1 MRQWMRFAPYVAF
14 FLSGASSLIFQ
25 TIWTRHL
32 HHVFGATSVA
42 ISTVLTVFMAGLGL
56 GNWIA
61 GRYAN
66 RIKHPI
72 FAYAFAE
79 LGVAI
84 WSLLIPF
91 LVASDGWLATVNAT
105 LRQSFGSESGVF
117 MIARFLCVVPILIV
131 PTTLMG
137 ASTPLL
143 VRHFVGTSDDS
154 ATASSKVGTL
164 YALNTFGAALGPL
177 LSAFVL
183 MPTVGLMVTNVVACG
198 MNLSLALLIFAL
210 REPLIGSA
218 WGSGVPI
225 SVLPAPIEAGSTEQK
240 VPPFATGIIVSGALV
255 GIACLLGSITVQEE
269 GSSTAWALRGVGMVG
284 FLAVLYGMVRATA
297 GDASS
302 QPAPAKIA
310 SKAAPD
316 EKATDAADAAKA
328 DASEEH
334 EVAAHRAPG
343 EDREGDAKKGKKG
356 SKKKGVE
363 TTRSEATRTEA
374 TRAEAP
380 DTDEPAAEADVE
392 AEPWVPP
399 IARKV
404 AFYCFALS
412 GAAALCYEVVWSRA
426 LAMTIGSS
434 IYSFALIL
442 ETFLIGIAVGSA
454 AMSSL
459 LGRNSRPLLGVG
471 ITAGLLTL
479 LANVPWALEMQVGDR
494 QHHGALGTWVGV
506 SLLPIVILVATALY
520 ARRRA
525 AINDTLGGK
534 ADESTLPGLVMALVP
549 AVVALLNVTYFTT
562 GYLPKIVTSVVVVVS
577 IFLAVTL
584 ALRKSPVLLLA
595 VVQLFIGVAT
605 VVSYFWQDEIPYA
618 FAQLVV
624 SVGDLPDHVG
634 TVQFFMFLTAMLC
647 TLPATLGMGAMFPLT
662 IRVWTA
668 GGGAIAQDVA
678 VVYSGNTVGS
688 IVGSWLPGFVLMPLI
703 GMERTLHVGIVL
715 NMLLAL
721 AMLIAGAAEPEEV
734 PEGKRVLDQLGKQLT
749 AGKAGRTEAF
759 LDATRGE
766 RRPGELPM
774 WHAVTVYVLAPAIP
788 AMLALLWLGSSRP
801 DIRWNQT
808 QMTLGV
814 FRVSL
819 AEGMLD
825 PTSWGQPD
833 LVYYHDGLST
843 TVTVERWG
851 HHFALKNNGKV
862 DASNGDDM
870 PTQVTVA
877 AYPLLF
883 HQDGPTDLDVAII
896 GFGSG
901 VTVGSTLSFPVRTV
915 DVIELERAIPEA
927 ARFFQD
933 VNLLEYQLDEFPYV
947 QMDRLS
953 IINDDGRNYLAA
965 TDRQYDVII
974 SEPSNPW
981 ITGVSD
987 LFTIDHFRIAKR
999 RLRPG
1004 GIYCQWVQLYEMSP
1018 ENIKIIFRTFAQV
1031 YQHVVVLAADDH
1043 SSDTVVLG
1051 SDAPLP
1057 LDLERLRASWGLE
1070 VEGRM
1075 TVAAQLERADIHA
1088 PYDVF
1093 ARVLLATRDEVLTYS
1108 QIETRRRGTGSDAVW
1123 EPDWGSTNTGDC
1135 NESDCVRRPVEI
1147 NTDDN
1152 AIIEFAAP
1160 RDLIGFERYEG
1171 YLSTVYSHQWPFA
1184 RLGPQ
1189 LEGFGEGDDRAR
1201 NLAELAMSLVAHGR
1215 YDQAA
1220 EFIEQSQQAGRAR
1233 ETAVALEVLTHL
1245 LSSEREPPIR
1255 IEPPIPGPEL
1265 DRESARRLTNGFDRV
1280 RESVD
1285 QGNYGAALMA
1295 MEDIPSPLR
1304 LHSGPSMRFLY
1315 GFLLYK
1321 AAQGS
1326 PSQYRAAAETLEDL
1340 VRTEED
1346 YVTRHPEAYYFLSR
1360 SLDAEGEYD
1369 QALPYMR
1376 RYVEARLVSSRSDYA
1391 DAPEPPAS
1399 EAPTSNAEG
1408 ESDKDEHDPATRV
1421 ETPTPA
1427 PAAPE
1432 PPAPAPTPTP

>member
-56 GNWIA
+56 GNWLA
-61 GRYAN
+61 GRVAN
-66 RIKHPI
+66 RIRHPI

-79 LGVAI
+79 MAVAG
-84 WSLLIPF
+84 WSLAIPW
-91 LVASDGWLATVNAT
+91 LVASDGWLAAVNAT
-105 LRQSFGSESGVF
+105 LRQSFGADSGVF

-143 VRHFVGTSDDS
+143 VRHFVSTSDDP
-154 ATASSKVGTL
+154 ATASGKVGTL
-164 YALNTFGAALGPL
+164 YAVNTLGAATGPL

-183 MPTVGLMVTNVVACG
+183 MPTVGLAATNAVACG
-198 MNLSLALLIFAL
+198 MNLGLGLLILAL

-218 WGSGVPI
+218 WGSGEPI
-225 SVLPAPIEAGSTEQK
+225 SVWPAPEPLTEHAASRREASI
-240 VPPFATGIIVSGALV
+240 AIAIGAVV
-255 GIACLLGSITVQEE
+255 GIACLLGSITVENE
-269 GSSTAWALRGVGMVG
+269 TSIPAWLLRGAGLVG
-284 FLAVLYGMVRATA
+284 FAVVLYGMVWATDREGPDRAPSASGQNEAEPSSPTGVESA
-297 GDASS
+297 KPESVEAESSALEPHPDASS
-302 QPAPAKIA
+302 APATSVERSA
-310 SKAAPD
+310 SARRKRAR
-316 EKATDAADAAKA
+316 
-328 DASEEH
+328 ASPSNKPRGSSVPPEMTSS
-334 EVAAHRAPG
+334 VASL
-343 EDREGDAKKGKKG
+343 G
-356 SKKKGVE
+356 S
-363 TTRSEATRTEA
+363 
-374 TRAEAP
+374 
-380 DTDEPAAEADVE
+380 D
-392 AEPWVPP
+392 EPWVPP

-459 LGRNSRPLLGVG
+459 LGKHERPLLGIG
-471 ITAGLLTL
+471 ATAALLAL
-479 LANVPWALEMQVGDR
+479 LANVPWGVDIQRGSST
-494 QHHGALGTWVGV
+494 HHGSVLAWLAVSVVPLALIGAVG
-506 SLLPIVILVATALY
+506 AH

-525 AINDTLGGK
+525 RVNATLGAR
-534 ADESTLPGLVMALVP
+534 ADEATGPGVVMALVP
-549 AVVALLNVTYFTT
+549 AAVALLNVTYFSS

-577 IFLAVTL
+577 VFLAVTL
-584 ALRKSPVLLLA
+584 ALRRSPVLLLA
-595 VVQLFIGVAT
+595 VVQLFIGIAT
-605 VVSYFWQDEIPYA
+605 AVSYFWQDEIPYA

-624 SVGDLPDHVG
+624 SVGYLPDHVG
-634 TVQFFMFLTAMLC
+634 TVQFFMFLTSMLC

-662 IRVWTA
+662 VRVWTA
-668 GGGAIAQDVA
+668 GGSGIAEDVA

-688 IVGSWLPGFVLMPLI
+688 IIGSWLPGFVLMPLV
-703 GMERTLHVGIVL
+703 GMERTLHVGIAL
-715 NMLLAL
+715 NMVLAL
-721 AMLIAGAAEPEEV
+721 AMLIAGAAEPDNE
-734 PEGKRVLDQLGKQLT
+734 PPRGARASLGD
-749 AGKAGRTEAF
+749 G
-759 LDATRGE
+759 D
-766 RRPGELPM
+766 RRPGELPL

-788 AMLALLWLGSSRP
+788 AMLALLWLGSNRP
-801 DIRWNQT
+801 GIRWNQT

-819 AEGMLD
+819 ASGMLD
-825 PTSWGQPD
+825 PASWGQPD
-833 LVYYHDGLST
+833 LVYYRDGLST

-877 AYPLLF
+877 AYPLLM

-901 VTVGSTLSFPVRTV
+901 VTVGTALSFPVRSV
-915 DVIELERAIPEA
+915 DVIELERAIPDA
-927 ARFFQD
+927 SRFFQD
-933 VNLLEYQLDEFPYV
+933 VNLLDYRLDRFPFV
-947 QMDRLS
+947 QMDRLTVV
-953 IINDDGRNYLAA
+953 NDDGRNFLAS
-965 TDRQYDVII
+965 TDRSYDLII

-987 LFTIDHFRIAKR
+987 LFTLDHFRIAKR

-1018 ENIKIIFRTFAQV
+1018 ENIKIIFRTFAEV
-1031 YQHVVVLAADDH
+1031 YQHVVVFAADDH

-1057 LDLERLRASWGLE
+1057 LDLAR
-1070 VEGRM
+1070 
-1075 TVAAQLERADIHA
+1075 LERAWSLEVPGRMSVAEQLARANIRS
-1088 PYDVF
+1088 PFDVF
-1093 ARVLLATRDEVLTYS
+1093 ARVLLATRDEVMTYA
-1108 QIETRRRGTGSDAVW
+1108 QVEERRRGDTW
-1123 EPDWGSTNTGDC
+1123 ETHWGSTNVGRCELPDC
-1135 NESDCVRRPVEI
+1135 RRRPVAI

-1171 YLSTVYSHQWPFA
+1171 YLSTIYSHQWPFA
-1184 RLGPQ
+1184 RLAPQ
-1189 LEGFGEGDDRAR
+1189 LVNFGQGDARAR
-1201 NLAELAMSLVAHGR
+1201 NLAELAISLVAHGR

-1220 EFIEQSQQAGRAR
+1220 EFIELSQRAGRAR

-1245 LSSEREPPIR
+1245 VSSEREPPLR
-1255 IEPPIPGPEL
+1255 IEPPVPGSEL
-1265 DRESARRLTNGFDRV
+1265 DRTSARRLVDGFDRV
-1280 RESVD
+1280 RAAVD
-1285 QGNYGAALMA
+1285 RGEYGAALAA

-1304 LHSGPSMRFLY
+1304 LHSGPSMRLLY

-1326 PSQYRAAAETLEDL
+1326 LSQYRAAAETLEEL
-1340 VRTEED
+1340 VQTEHD
-1346 YVTRHPEAYYFLSR
+1346 YVARHPEAYYFLSR
-1360 SLDAEGEYD
+1360 ALDARGEYA
-1369 QALPYMR
+1369 QALPHMR
-1376 RYVEARLVSSRSDYA
+1376 RYVEARLVGA
-1391 DAPEPPAS
+1391 DIGASEVPEPPS
-1399 EAPTSNAEG
+1399 TEAPTSNAAG
-1408 ESDKDEHDPATRV
+1408 ESDKREHV
-1421 ETPTPA
+1421 A
-1427 PAAPE
+1427 PRP
-1432 PPAPAPTPTP
+1432 

>member
-1 MRQWMRFAPYVAF
+1 MRYAPYVAF

-42 ISTVLTVFMAGLGL
+42 ISTVLTVFMAGLGI

-66 RIKHPI
+66 RIKDPI
-72 FAYAFAE
+72 FAYAIAE

-105 LRQSFGSESGVF
+105 LRQSFGGDSGVF

-143 VRHFVGTSDDS
+143 VRHFVSTSDDP

-164 YALNTFGAALGPL
+164 YALNTFGAATGPL

-198 MNLSLALLIFAL
+198 MNLGLALVIFAL

-225 SVLPAPIEAGSTEQK
+225 SVMPGPATAEDRARAIPASTN
-240 VPPFATGIIVSGALV
+240 AIILVGALL

-269 GSSTAWALRGVGMVG
+269 GSTIAWALRGVGIAG
-284 FLAVLYGMVRATA
+284 FLAVLYGMVRATTRDLPVA
-297 GDASS
+297 APAVTRKPDSANADADKTDDEAEAPAPDASG
-302 QPAPAKIA
+302 PKV
-310 SKAAPD
+310 
-316 EKATDAADAAKA
+316 
-328 DASEEH
+328 EH
-334 EVAAHRAPG
+334 EISSDTPFAVDVG
-343 EDREGDAKKGKKG
+343 SKKAKKGKRGKLVDAP
-356 SKKKGVE
+356 SD
-363 TTRSEATRTEA
+363 S
-374 TRAEAP
+374 AEPSTDDDVAP
-380 DTDEPAAEADVE
+380 ER
-392 AEPWVPP
+392 EPWVPP

-459 LGRNSRPLLGVG
+459 LGKNSRPLLGVG
-471 ITAGLLTL
+471 LTASLLTL
-479 LANVPWALEMQVGDR
+479 LGNIPWAVDMQIGERLHQGSV
-494 QHHGALGTWVGV
+494 ATWLGV
-506 SLLPIVILVATALY
+506 SLLPIVLLVAVAAY
-520 ARRRA
+520 SRRRA
-525 AINDTLGGK
+525 AINTSLGGN
-534 ADESTLPGLVMALVP
+534 ADESTAPGLVMALVP
-549 AVVALLNVTYFTT
+549 AVVALLNVTYFST
-562 GYLPKIVTSVVVVVS
+562 GYLPKIVTSVVVVVA

-605 VVSYFWQDEIPYA
+605 VVSYYWQDEIPYA

-624 SVGDLPDHVG
+624 SVGELPQHVG

-647 TLPATLGMGAMFPLT
+647 TLPATLGMGAMYPLT
-662 IRVWTA
+662 LRVWTT

-721 AMLIAGAAEPEEV
+721 AMLIAGAAEPEDTSA
-734 PEGKRVLDQLGKQLT
+734 PAA
-749 AGKAGRTEAF
+749 AGTE
-759 LDATRGE
+759 RGE
-766 RRPGELPM
+766 RKPGELPM

-901 VTVGSTLSFPVRTV
+901 VTVGSTLSFPVRSI

-933 VNLLEYQLDEFPYV
+933 VNLLDYQLDAFPYV
-947 QMDRLS
+947 QMDRLT
-953 IINDDGRNYLAA
+953 IFNDDGRNYLAA

-1018 ENIKIIFRTFAQV
+1018 ENIKVIFRTFAEV
-1031 YQHVVVLAADDH
+1031 YQHVIVLAADDH

-1057 LDLERLRASWGLE
+1057 LDLERLRRSWGLE
-1070 VEGRM
+1070 VEGRI

-1093 ARVLLATRDEVLTYS
+1093 ARVLLATRDEVMTYAH
-1108 QIETRRRGTGSDAVW
+1108 IEERRRGTGPDAVW
-1123 EPDWGSTNTGDC
+1123 ETDWGSTNVGECNAEDC
-1135 NESDCVRRPVEI
+1135 IRREVEI

-1171 YLSTVYSHQWPFA
+1171 YLSTIYSHQWPFA

-1189 LEGFGEGDDRAR
+1189 LEGFGEGDERAR

-1245 LSSEREPPIR
+1245 LSSEREPPVR

-1265 DRESARRLTNGFDRV
+1265 DRESARRLVDGFDRV
-1280 RESVD
+1280 RDSVD

-1346 YVTRHPEAYYFLSR
+1346 YVTRHPEAFYFLSR

-1369 QALPYMR
+1369 QALPFMR

-1391 DAPEPPAS
+1391 EAPEPPAS
-1399 EAPTSNAEG
+1399 EAPTTDAAG
-1408 ESDKDEHDPATRV
+1408 EADKDEHDPASRAAEAIPPGTTSPA
-1421 ETPTPA
+1421 TPT
-1427 PAAPE
+1427 
-1432 PPAPAPTPTP
+1432 APTP

>member
-1 MRQWMRFAPYVAF
+1 MRFAPYVAF

-42 ISTVLTVFMAGLGL
+42 ISTVLTVFMAGLGI

-91 LVASDGWLATVNAT
+91 LVASDGWLATVNAA
-105 LRQSFGSESGVF
+105 LRQSFGGDSGVF

-143 VRHFVGTSDDS
+143 VRHFVSSSDDP

-164 YALNTFGAALGPL
+164 YAVNTFGAATGPL

-183 MPTVGLMVTNVVACG
+183 MPTVGLMVTNVVACA
-198 MNLSLALLIFAL
+198 MNLSLALVIFAL

-225 SVLPAPIEAGSTEQK
+225 SVMPAPQTADDRARAIPA
-240 VPPFATGIIVSGALV
+240 ATNAIIVVGALV

-269 GSSTAWALRGVGMVG
+269 GSSFAWTLRGVGMLG
-284 FLAVLYGMVRATA
+284 FVAVLYGMVRATTQSAAAALPSAAIDAKAEKSAEQTDTAKDHELDA
-297 GDASS
+297 GT
-302 QPAPAKIA
+302 P
-310 SKAAPD
+310 KA
-316 EKATDAADAAKA
+316 EHEIGTDAAPFSDPP
-328 DASEEH
+328 S
-334 EVAAHRAPG
+334 
-343 EDREGDAKKGKKG
+343 KKGKKKDKRG
-356 SKKKGVE
+356 KS
-363 TTRSEATRTEA
+363 A
-374 TRAEAP
+374 
-380 DTDEPAAEADVE
+380 DAAETDTSSDDPSDDGLAAE
-392 AEPWVPP
+392 REPWVPP

-459 LGRNSRPLLGVG
+459 LGKNSRPLLGVG
-471 ITAGLLTL
+471 LTAGLLTL
-479 LANVPWALEMQVGDR
+479 LGNIPWAVDMQIGTR
-494 QHHGALGTWVGV
+494 QHHGSITTWIGV
-506 SLLPIVILVATALY
+506 SLLPMVLLVATALY
-520 ARRRA
+520 SRRRA
-525 AINDTLGGK
+525 AINETLGGR

-549 AVVALLNVTYFTT
+549 AVVALLNVTYFST
-562 GYLPKIVTSVVVVVS
+562 GYLPKIVTSVVVVIS
-577 IFLAVTL
+577 IFLGVTL
-584 ALRKSPVLLLA
+584 ALRRSPVLLLA

-605 VVSYFWQDEIPYA
+605 VVSYYWQDEIPYA

-624 SVGDLPDHVG
+624 SLGGDLPDHVG

-647 TLPATLGMGAMFPLT
+647 TLPATLGMGAMYPLT
-662 IRVWTA
+662 LRVWTT

-734 PEGKRVLDQLGKQLT
+734 PAGERVLDQLGKQ
-749 AGKAGRTEAF
+749 AGAGRAERTQTF
-759 LDATRGE
+759 LDAARSQRGE
-766 RRPGELPM
+766 RRGELPM
-774 WHAVTVYVLAPAIP
+774 WHAVTVYILAPAIP

-877 AYPLLF
+877 AYPLLM

-901 VTVGSTLSFPVRTV
+901 VTVGSTLSFPVRSV

-933 VNLLEYQLDEFPYV
+933 VNLLDYELERFPYV
-947 QMDRLS
+947 QMDRLQ

-1018 ENIKIIFRTFAQV
+1018 ENIKIIFRTFAEV
-1031 YQHVVVLAADDH
+1031 YQHVIVFAADDH

-1057 LDLERLRASWGLE
+1057 LDLERLRRSWGLE

-1093 ARVLLATRDEVLTYS
+1093 ARVLLATRDEVITYA
-1108 QIETRRRGTGSDAVW
+1108 QIEDRRRGTGSDAVW
-1123 EPDWGSTNTGDC
+1123 EPDWGSTNTGACNPDDC
-1135 NESDCVRRPVEI
+1135 IRREVPI

-1171 YLSTVYSHQWPFA
+1171 YLSTIYSHQWPFA

-1189 LEGFGEGDDRAR
+1189 LEGFGEGDVRAR

-1245 LSSEREPPIR
+1245 LSSEREPPVR

-1265 DRESARRLTNGFDRV
+1265 DRESARRLVDGFDRV
-1280 RESVD
+1280 RDSVD

-1321 AAQGS
+1321 AASGS

-1346 YVTRHPEAYYFLSR
+1346 YVLRHPEAFYFLSR

-1369 QALPYMR
+1369 QALPFMR

-1399 EAPTSNAEG
+1399 EAPTSDAAG
-1408 ESDKDEHDPATRV
+1408 EADKIEHDPLSRSADP
-1421 ETPTPA
+1421 TPTPA
-1427 PAAPE
+1427 P
-1432 PPAPAPTPTP
+1432 PTE

>member
-1 MRQWMRFAPYVAF
+1 MRFAPYVAF

-79 LGVAI
+79 LGVAV

-183 MPTVGLMVTNVVACG
+183 MPAVGLMATNVVACA
-198 MNLSLALLIFAL
+198 MNLSLALVIFAL

-218 WGSGVPI
+218 WGSGVAI
-225 SVLPAPIEAGSTEQK
+225 SVLPGPADARARQSEAPPYSTS
-240 VPPFATGIIVSGALV
+240 VIVLGALV

-269 GSSTAWALRGVGMVG
+269 GSSFAWTLRSVGIVG
-284 FLAVLYGMVRATA
+284 FLVVLYGMVRATA
-297 GDASS
+297 TDASS
-302 QPAPAKIA
+302 ARTP
-310 SKAAPD
+310 AAPSSRAG
-316 EKATDAADAAKA
+316 ENGVHEPAMPIEEREAT
-328 DASEEH
+328 
-334 EVAAHRAPG
+334 
-343 EDREGDAKKGKKG
+343 EGKKPKKGRRAKSAAEEAPEAG
-356 SKKKGVE
+356 TVE
-363 TTRSEATRTEA
+363 PSAPEAAAE
-374 TRAEAP
+374 RAEQ
-380 DTDEPAAEADVE
+380 
-392 AEPWVPP
+392 EPWVPP

-471 ITAGLLTL
+471 ATAALLTL
-479 LANVPWALEMQVGDR
+479 LANVPWALEMQIGNR
-494 QHHGALGTWVGV
+494 QHHGALLTWVGV
-506 SLLPIVILVATALY
+506 SLLPLVVLAGAGLY

-525 AINDTLGGK
+525 AINETLEGR
-534 ADESTLPGLVMALVP
+534 ADESTGPGLLMALVP
-549 AVVALLNVTYFTT
+549 AVVGLLNVTYFTT

-624 SVGDLPDHVG
+624 SVGDLPQHVG

-721 AMLIAGAAEPEEV
+721 AMLIAGAAEPEE
-734 PEGKRVLDQLGKQLT
+734 PS
-749 AGKAGRTEAF
+749 AGEARTQ
-759 LDATRGE
+759 RGE
-766 RRPGELPM
+766 RRGELPM

-901 VTVGSTLSFPVRTV
+901 VTVGSTLSFPVRSI

-933 VNLLEYQLDEFPYV
+933 VNLLEYQLDAFPYV
-947 QMDRLS
+947 RMDRLS

-1018 ENIKIIFRTFAQV
+1018 ENIKVIFRTFAQV

-1088 PYDVF
+1088 PFDVF

-1108 QIETRRRGTGSDAVW
+1108 QIETRRRGTGAEAVW
-1123 EPDWGSTNTGDC
+1123 EPNWGSTNTGDC
-1135 NESDCVRRPVEI
+1135 DAADCVRRPVEI

-1171 YLSTVYSHQWPFA
+1171 YLSTIYSHQWPFA
-1184 RLGPQ
+1184 RLGGQ
-1189 LEGFGEGDDRAR
+1189 LEGFGEGDERAR

-1245 LSSEREPPIR
+1245 LSSEREPPVR
-1255 IEPPIPGPEL
+1255 VEPPIPGPEL

-1280 RESVD
+1280 RASVD

-1321 AAQGS
+1321 AGQGS

-1340 VRTEED
+1340 VRTEEE
-1346 YVTRHPEAYYFLSR
+1346 YVTRHPEAFYFLSR

-1376 RYVEARLVSSRSDYA
+1376 RYVESRLVSARSDYA

-1408 ESDKDEHDPATRV
+1408 EAGKSEHDPITRV
-1421 ETPTPA
+1421 EPSPR
-1427 PAAPE
+1427 
-1432 PPAPAPTPTP
+1432 APAPQAPAPQAPAPQAPAPP

>member
-1 MRQWMRFAPYVAF
+1 
-14 FLSGASSLIFQ
+14 
-25 TIWTRHL
+25 
-32 HHVFGATSVA
+32 
-42 ISTVLTVFMAGLGL
+42 
-56 GNWIA
+56 
-61 GRYAN
+61 
-66 RIKHPI
+66 
-72 FAYAFAE
+72 
-79 LGVAI
+79 
-84 WSLLIPF
+84 
-91 LVASDGWLATVNAT
+91 
-105 LRQSFGSESGVF
+105 
-117 MIARFLCVVPILIV
+117 
-131 PTTLMG
+131 
-137 ASTPLL
+137 
-143 VRHFVGTSDDS
+143 
-154 ATASSKVGTL
+154 
-164 YALNTFGAALGPL
+164 
-177 LSAFVL
+177 
-183 MPTVGLMVTNVVACG
+183 
-198 MNLSLALLIFAL
+198 
-210 REPLIGSA
+210 
-218 WGSGVPI
+218 
-225 SVLPAPIEAGSTEQK
+225 
-240 VPPFATGIIVSGALV
+240 
-255 GIACLLGSITVQEE
+255 
-269 GSSTAWALRGVGMVG
+269 
-284 FLAVLYGMVRATA
+284 
-297 GDASS
+297 
-302 QPAPAKIA
+302 
-310 SKAAPD
+310 
-316 EKATDAADAAKA
+316 
-328 DASEEH
+328 
-334 EVAAHRAPG
+334 
-343 EDREGDAKKGKKG
+343 
-356 SKKKGVE
+356 
-363 TTRSEATRTEA
+363 
-374 TRAEAP
+374 
-380 DTDEPAAEADVE
+380 
-392 AEPWVPP
+392 
-399 IARKV
+399 
-404 AFYCFALS
+404 
-412 GAAALCYEVVWSRA
+412 
-426 LAMTIGSS
+426 
-434 IYSFALIL
+434 
-442 ETFLIGIAVGSA
+442 
-454 AMSSL
+454 
-459 LGRNSRPLLGVG
+459 
-471 ITAGLLTL
+471 
-479 LANVPWALEMQVGDR
+479 
-494 QHHGALGTWVGV
+494 
-506 SLLPIVILVATALY
+506 
-520 ARRRA
+520 
-525 AINDTLGGK
+525 
-534 ADESTLPGLVMALVP
+534 
-549 AVVALLNVTYFTT
+549 
-562 GYLPKIVTSVVVVVS
+562 
-577 IFLAVTL
+577 
-584 ALRKSPVLLLA
+584 
-595 VVQLFIGVAT
+595 
-605 VVSYFWQDEIPYA
+605 
-618 FAQLVV
+618 
-624 SVGDLPDHVG
+624 
-634 TVQFFMFLTAMLC
+634 
-647 TLPATLGMGAMFPLT
+647 
-662 IRVWTA
+662 
-668 GGGAIAQDVA
+668 
-678 VVYSGNTVGS
+678 
-688 IVGSWLPGFVLMPLI
+688 
-703 GMERTLHVGIVL
+703 
-715 NMLLAL
+715 
-721 AMLIAGAAEPEEV
+721 
-734 PEGKRVLDQLGKQLT
+734 
-749 AGKAGRTEAF
+749 
-759 LDATRGE
+759 
-766 RRPGELPM
+766 
-774 WHAVTVYVLAPAIP
+774 
-788 AMLALLWLGSSRP
+788 
-801 DIRWNQT
+801 
-808 QMTLGV
+808 
-814 FRVSL
+814 
-819 AEGMLD
+819 MLD

-862 DASNGDDM
+862 EASNGDDM

>member
-1 MRQWMRFAPYVAF
+1 MRFAPYVAF

-66 RIKHPI
+66 RIEHPI
-72 FAYAFAE
+72 FAYAAAE
-79 LGVAI
+79 LGVAL

-91 LVASDGWLATVNAT
+91 LVASDGWLATMNAM
-105 LRQSFGSESGVF
+105 LRQSFGSESGIF

-143 VRHFVGTSDDS
+143 VRHFVSTSDDP

-164 YALNTFGAALGPL
+164 YSVNTFGAALGPL

-198 MNLSLALLIFAL
+198 MNLGLAVLIVAL

-218 WGSGVPI
+218 WGSAVKISIWPRPATKEDERSRVP
-225 SVLPAPIEAGSTEQK
+225 AGTNALIL
-240 VPPFATGIIVSGALV
+240 FGALL
-255 GIACLLGSITVQEE
+255 GIACLLGSIAVPEE
-269 GSSTAWALRGVGMVG
+269 GSGSAWALRVVGLLG
-284 FLAVLYGMVRATA
+284 FGAVLYGMVRATTA
-297 GDASS
+297 STANMAATGAQGEDSSDDDAAEPQDASEQS
-302 QPAPAKIA
+302 TAPAKKKGRKGKSGADAGAVTSTA
-310 SKAAPD
+310 SRAKAPT
-316 EKATDAADAAKA
+316 ATDD
-328 DASEEH
+328 
-334 EVAAHRAPG
+334 
-343 EDREGDAKKGKKG
+343 
-356 SKKKGVE
+356 
-363 TTRSEATRTEA
+363 
-374 TRAEAP
+374 
-380 DTDEPAAEADVE
+380 
-392 AEPWVPP
+392 EPWVPP

-412 GAAALCYEVVWSRA
+412 GAASLCYEVVWSRA

-434 IYSFALIL
+434 VYSFALIL
-442 ETFLIGIAVGSA
+442 ETFLVGIAVGSA

-459 LGRNSRPLLGVG
+459 LGKSSRPLLGVG
-471 ITAGLLTL
+471 LTAALLTL
-479 LANVPWALEMQVGDR
+479 LGNVPWALDMRVGER
-494 QHHGALGTWVGV
+494 QHHGSIATWLGV
-506 SLLPIVILVATALY
+506 SLLPMVILGAIALY

-525 AINDTLGGK
+525 ALNETLGGK
-534 ADESTLPGLVMALVP
+534 ADEATAPGLVMALVP
-549 AVVALLNVTYFTT
+549 AVVALLNVTYFST

-584 ALRKSPVLLLA
+584 ALRRSPVLLLA

-624 SVGDLPDHVG
+624 SVGDLPSHVG
-634 TVQFFMFLTAMLC
+634 LVQFFMFLTAMLC
-647 TLPATLGMGAMFPLT
+647 TLPATLGMGAMYPLT
-662 IRVWTA
+662 LRVWTT
-668 GGGAIAQDVA
+668 GGDAIAQDVA

-721 AMLIAGAAEPEEV
+721 AMLIAGAAEPEDTSKTSAAKDTSK
-734 PEGKRVLDQLGKQLT
+734 EG
-749 AGKAGRTEAF
+749 AGKDEPKARK
-759 LDATRGE
+759 
-766 RRPGELPM
+766 PGELPM
-774 WHAVTVYVLAPAIP
+774 WHAVTVYILAPAIP

-851 HHFALKNNGKV
+851 HHYAMKNNGKV

-870 PTQVTVA
+870 PTQITVA

-883 HQDGPTDLDVAII
+883 HQDGPTDLDVAIV

-901 VTVGSTLSFPVRTV
+901 VTVGSSLSFPVRSV
-915 DVIELERAIPEA
+915 DVLELERAIPQA

-933 VNLLEYQLDEFPYV
+933 VNLLEYQLDAFPYV
-947 QMDRLS
+947 QMDRLT
-953 IINDDGRNYLAA
+953 IINDDGRNYLAS
-965 TDRQYDVII
+965 TDRSYDVII

-1018 ENIKIIFRTFAQV
+1018 ENIKIIFRTFAEV
-1031 YQHVVVLAADDH
+1031 YQHVIVFAADDH

-1057 LDLERLRASWGLE
+1057 LDLERLRRSWGLS
-1070 VEGRM
+1070 VDGRM

-1108 QIETRRRGTGSDAVW
+1108 QIEERRRGTGSEAVW
-1123 EPDWGSTNTGDC
+1123 ETDWGSTNVGTC
-1135 NESDCVRRPVEI
+1135 AAPDCVRRAVAI

-1152 AIIEFAAP
+1152 AVIEFAAP
-1160 RDLIGFERYEG
+1160 RDLIGFQRYEG
-1171 YLSTVYSHQWPFA
+1171 YLSTIYSHQWPFA
-1184 RLGPQ
+1184 RLAPQ
-1189 LEGFGEGDDRAR
+1189 LANFGEGDARAR

-1220 EFIEQSQQAGRAR
+1220 EFIELSQQAGRAR

-1245 LSSEREPPIR
+1245 LSSDREPPIR

-1265 DRESARRLTNGFDRV
+1265 DRNSARRLTDGFDRV
-1280 RESVD
+1280 RDSID

-1304 LHSGPSMRFLY
+1304 MHSGPSMRLLY

-1326 PSQYRAAAETLEDL
+1326 PSQYRAAADTLEDL

-1369 QALPYMR
+1369 QALPFMR
-1376 RYVEARLVSSRSDYA
+1376 RYVEARLVSSRADYA
-1391 DAPEPPAS
+1391 EAPEPPAS
-1399 EAPTSNAEG
+1399 EAHTSDAEG
-1408 ESDKDEHDPATRV
+1408 ETDKDEHDAAARAAAQAATPAT
-1421 ETPTPA
+1421 A
-1427 PAAPE
+1427 PAS
-1432 PPAPAPTPTP
+1432 APTPTAPSTPQ